1 MSPGR
6 EWRRGGTLLVLALL
20 GCLAA
25 CHTRPPDTHESVN
38 ATLWS
43 LTAPEAYAGAS
54 QAYRAAAD
62 NLDAALADPRWT
74 AALEQRGDFA
84 DLPPAVM
91 MDIDQTVLDNSIYNA
106 RIVTEYG
113 EYTQDTFSAWCEEQA
128 ATAIPGA
135 REFVDY
141 ARSRGVT
148 VIYYSRRIEP
158 LRDCT
163 TRNME
168 ALGFPVEQEFL
179 LLNNRRPESKKA
191 YLRAEWSTRYR
202 ILLLIGDDLEDFVA
216 GSRTD
221 PQSRMALA
229 MQHRQRWGRQWIVL
243 PNPMYGAWDT
253 SLYGHDY
260 KLSREEELGI
270 KLEHLEQ

>member
-1 MSPGR
+1 MKGAIDAK
-6 EWRRGGTLLVLALL
+6 RGVFIANLLWL
-20 GCLAA
+20 LAA
-25 CHTRPPDTHESVN
+25 CHTQLPNTHESVN

-43 LTAPEAYAGAS
+43 LTAPEAYAGAA

-62 NLDAALADPRWT
+62 NLDTALANPLWT
-74 AALEQRGDFA
+74 AALEQSGDYA

-91 MDIDQTVLDNSIYNA
+91 MDIDQTILDNSIYNA

-113 EYTQDTFSAWCEEQA
+113 EYTQDTFSAWCSEEA

-158 LRDCT
+158 LRGCT

-168 ALGFPVEQEFL
+168 ALGFPVEQERL
-179 LLNNRRPESKKA
+179 LLNNGQPESRKA
-191 YLRAEWSTRYR
+191 HLRSEWSGRYR

-221 PQSRMALA
+221 PQTRMALA
-229 MQHRQRWGRQWIVL
+229 QQHADRWGRQWIVL

-253 SLYGHDY
+253 SLYDHDHG
-260 KLSREEELGI
+260 LSREEELDI
-270 KLEHLEQ
+270 KLDRLKQ